1 MSHGLTETDQVFSV
15 REPIWHAVLG
25 TNSIVL
31 QEYPTRQAAMEAAGL
46 AWTVEETEVYR
57 RTVGPLG
64 GSFEGLNGWK
74 ALYRSDTGDI
84 LHVSKDSY
92 TIVDNVVGF
101 EIAEALKSADEAV
114 KYETG
119 GSIRGGAV
127 CFLTMRVDE
136 PIVIS
141 GDNSETFPFVNVSWS
156 HDGSG
161 AVRANNTDIRQVC
174 QNTWKAAEA
183 AGARTGREF
192 TFRHTKNVLARIDD
206 AKRALAGARA
216 DSLAFV
222 EIANELAGISISDET
237 REKFVTT
244 FVPKPEADV
253 ISDRVLDNIL
263 KARKDVR
270 ALFDGPTIP
279 EAHRNTAYGLMLA
292 GGEYLDHLRA
302 ARNNDTYLGRTLLR
316 AEPLKA
322 KLVPQIRALV
332 GAAS

>member
-1 MSHGLTETDQVFSV
+1 MSHGLTEQDQVFSV
-15 REPIWHAVLG
+15 RAPIWHAVLG
-25 TNSIVL
+25 TNSLVL
-31 QEYPTRQAAMEAAGL
+31 QDYPTRVAAMEAAGL
-46 AWTVEETEVYR
+46 AWTVEETDVYR
-57 RTVGPLG
+57 RSGRGFIEPVA
-64 GSFEGLNGWK
+64 GWK

-119 GSIRGGAV
+119 GSIKGGAV
-127 CFLTMRVDE
+127 CFLTMKVDE

-161 AVRANNTDIRQVC
+161 AIRAQNTDIRQVC

-183 AGARTGREF
+183 EGKRTGREF
-192 TFRHTKNVLARIDD
+192 TFRHTKNVMARIDD
-206 AKRALAGARA
+206 AKRALAGAREE
-216 DSLAFV
+216 SNAFV

-237 REKFVTT
+237 REKFITT
-244 FVPKPEADV
+244 FIPKPEADV

-270 ALFDGPTIP
+270 DLFNGVTIP

-292 GGEYLDHLRA
+292 GGEYLDHLRKA
-302 ARNNDTYLGRTLLR
+302 QNGDTYLGRTLLR
-316 AEPLKA
+316 AEPLKQ